1 MISHSGGCSNGLCPP
16 KVFNVTDL
24 VFVFDNV
31 GISKLVCICISPQR
45 NVACFNVAPL
55 NLFNFVLLTGRTVQN
70 PKTNKNW

>member
-1 MISHSGGCSNGLCPP
+1 MGCVHK
-16 KVFNVTDL
+16 KVFKVTEL
-24 VFVFDNV
+24 VFAFDNV
-31 GISKLVCICISPQR
+31 GISRLVCISISPQR